1 MLVMHISTIREFL
14 MPKKL
19 ERCVSKVQ
27 AKGKSKSSAYAICKS
42 SMSKKK
48 GK

>member
-1 MLVMHISTIREFL
+1 

-19 ERCVSKVQ
+19 DDCLKKVMKQ
-27 AKGKSKSSAYAICKS
+27 GKSKSSAYAICTASLGLKK
-42 SMSKKK
+42 SKKK

>member
-1 MLVMHISTIREFL
+1 

-27 AKGKSKSSAYAICKS
+27 AKGKSKSSAWAICKS
-42 SMSKKK
+42 SMGKKK

>member
-1 MLVMHISTIREFL
+1 MVVVVEVT

-27 AKGKSKSSAYAICKS
+27 AQGKSKSSAYAICQHSVMGKGG
-42 SMSKKK
+42 KKK